1 MHQLDELFQRKHACF
16 HQLGIQNRE
25 GSFQT
30 DYTHQALFQT
40 SALFLCGVGSVV
52 CRNHANRAVENTGNQ
67 CFSVL
72 LAADGGIHFKT
83 SVLL

>member
-1 MHQLDELFQRKHACF
+1 MHQLDELFQRKYACF
-16 HQLGIQNRE
+16 HQLGIQNGE

-40 SALFLCGVGSVV
+40 PALFLCGVGSVV
-52 CRNHANRAVENTGNQ
+52 CRNHTNRAV
-67 CFSVL
+67 SVL